1 MKTMRRI
8 KLILGSLVGF
18 ALVVGLLNLVG
29 TAPVLAKAETFR
41 VSEKF
46 PLDLVVF
53 VPCANG
59 GAGEYIELSGHLHTL
74 FHITFDGQ
82 GGYHAKSHFNPQ
94 GVSGTGLTTGD
105 KYQGTGV
112 TQDQFIIGR
121 VGFENTVVNNFRL
134 IGQGPGNNLLID
146 ENSHITVN
154 ANLTI
159 TSFHDNFSAECK

>member
-1 MKTMRRI
+1 MKTMKSI
-8 KLILGSLVGF
+8 KLILGSLVEF
-18 ALVVGLLNLVG
+18 ALIVGLLSLVG
-29 TAPVLAKAETFR
+29 TAPALAKAETFT

-59 GAGEYIELSGHLHTL
+59 GAGEYIELSGNLHTL
-74 FHITFDGQ
+74 LHITLDGQ

-112 TQDQFIIGR
+112 TQDQFNGK
-121 VGFENTVVNNFRL
+121 VGFENTVVNNFRM
-134 IGQGPGNNLLID
+134 IGQGPGNNLLIH

-154 ANLTI
+154 ANTI
-159 TSFHDNFSAECK
+159 TAFHDNFSVECK